1 MIRLSKGLPKAAQ
14 AFPIFFCGF
23 VRIKSQ
29 TKNAQRSDP
38 IVQLTDTT
46 DTTDTTRAG
55 TSSSAWWHMRM
66 KPLYFLAIQRSR
78 PGAGYLFYSWLHK
91 K

>member
-46 DTTDTTRAG
+46 DTTDTTHAGISLLHSGTRAAF
-55 TSSSAWWHMRM
+55 S
-66 KPLYFLAIQRSR
+66 P
-78 PGAGYLFYSWLHK
+78 WLCAFDPHPVN
-91 K
+91 